1 MRKELDDA
9 LCRDF
14 PLTFRDRH
22 ASMQVTCMCWG
33 FDVGDGWEPLI
44 RRAAEKI
51 EAEILK
57 MPEDQRAEVRA
68 SQVKEKFG
76 TLRFYMTAQN
86 DEITEAI
93 REAEEASAHTCEKC
107 GAPGEVNTSGWRST
121 LCVACRKDK

>member
-68 SQVKEKFG
+68 SQVK
-76 TLRFYMTAQN
+76 
-86 DEITEAI
+86 
-93 REAEEASAHTCEKC
+93 
-107 GAPGEVNTSGWRST
+107 
-121 LCVACRKDK
+121 